1 MSSGGIFPIVTI
13 LPRFAPFLLN
23 VGGMKMQVWKLSGD
37 EKPSSQ
43 PRAPRRKSVA
53 AILRAAYRR
62 FASDTVTRRAVRRC
76 LP

>member
-1 MSSGGIFPIVTI
+1 
-13 LPRFAPFLLN
+13 
-23 VGGMKMQVWKLSGD
+23 MKMQVWKLSGD

>member
-1 MSSGGIFPIVTI
+1 
-13 LPRFAPFLLN
+13 
-23 VGGMKMQVWKLSGD
+23 MQVWKLAGD
-37 EKPSSQ
+37 AKPSSEA
-43 PRAPRRKSVA
+43 RVTRRKSVA